1 VLTRPQSALIT
12 QRLIHADV
20 VNNFMKM
27 KIHSYILLGLGILS
41 GCSGNS
47 EKAHKANN
55 ITNVAHLSYILDSLD
70 YEIINE
76 AIFQSATISP
86 SLSHRYNKNSHFTL
100 SEIKANVKNM
110 VIVDSTYCM
119 EDAGEN
125 AIQRHIEIDA
135 SDSLWIENLAIRNHS
150 NSRICFMPSNYFDF
164 KIFPD
169 SKFDSIFYNSNLGW
183 DAFWKIYEYKSV
195 IIRVSIPAYN
205 KEKDRAVIYLEHDFK
220 GDNGKGNVIW
230 LKRDNKKWIA
240 YDIVILWV
248 S

>member
-1 VLTRPQSALIT
+1 
-12 QRLIHADV
+12 
-20 VNNFMKM
+20 M
-27 KIHSYILLGLGILS
+27 KIHIYILLGFCILS
-41 GCSGNS
+41 ACSGNS
-47 EKAHKANN
+47 EKVHITNN
-55 ITNVAHLSYILDSLD
+55 IARDTHQSYILDSLD

-86 SLSHRYNKNSHFTL
+86 SLSHRYNKDSHFTL

-119 EDAGEN
+119 ENAGEN
-125 AIQRHIEIDA
+125 AIQSHMEIDA
-135 SDSLWIENLAIRNHS
+135 SDSLWIDNLAIRNQY
-150 NSRICFMPSNYFDF
+150 NSRIYYMPSNYFDF
-164 KIFPD
+164 KIFSD
-169 SKFDSIFYNSNLGW
+169 SKFDSIFFNSNLRW

-205 KEKDRAVIYLEHDFK
+205 KEKDRAVIYLEHDFS

-230 LKRDNKKWIA
+230 LKRDNEKWIA